1 MTTNKKFS
9 EAVEKAF
16 GIAEKRRVE
25 ADNKP
30 NSTSHGAPLGYHF
43 CDAVGCV
50 GIALERRLS
59 RVIDDLNDKESILA
73 LMDITNKDIYF
84 KQPFSIVQCAE
95 NGKVTCS
102 DVFTLAHDIA
112 EEKCFLLYGK
122 DLTWSDEE
130 YDAAYTEALAI
141 IKAEMAEANL
151 EIKN

>member
-9 EAVEKAF
+9 EAVDKAF
-16 GIAEKRRVE
+16 DIAEKRRVE
-25 ADNKP
+25 ADKKT

-43 CDAVGCV
+43 CDAVGYV
-50 GIALERRLS
+50 GITLERRLS
-59 RVIDDLNDKESILA
+59 RVIDDLNDKESILT

-95 NGKVTCS
+95 NGKVTRS
-102 DVFTLAHDIA
+102 DVFTLAHDMA
-112 EEKCFLLYGK
+112 NEKCLLSHGK